1 MSQYLVNSYSQIAN
15 KLLGDVASLS
25 AALAEA
31 NDISVSR
38 QRELEAA
45 QTNISQLA
53 EKLAAADSNEIKLL
67 ETLAAAQSEAAL
79 QRSLCEAAIA
89 RENDLL
95 SRLNAKQA
103 SDELRENLASQG
115 VQPERPWPRR
125 HDHHSKAF
133 DPQKTRS

>member
-38 QRELEAA
+38 QRELESA
-45 QTNISQLA
+45 QASITQLT
-53 EKLAAADSNEIKLL
+53 EKLAAAESESLKLR
-67 ETLAAAQSEAAL
+67 ESLAAAQSEATL
-79 QRSLCEAAIA
+79 QASLAAAAIA
-89 RENDLL
+89 RENELL
-95 SRLNAKQA
+95 SKENAKRA
-103 SDELRENLASQG
+103 SDEMRENLASLG

-125 HDHHSKAF
+125 HDHSKAF
-133 DPQKTRS
+133 DQQKTRS

>member
-25 AALAEA
+25 AALAES
-31 NDISVSR
+31 NDIAAAR
-38 QRELEAA
+38 AKELEGSQASVAQLTERLSAA
-45 QTNISQLA
+45 ESESL
-53 EKLAAADSNEIKLL
+53 KLRES
-67 ETLAAAQSEAAL
+67 LAAAQSEATL
-79 QRSLCEAAIA
+79 QASLAAAAIA

-95 SRLNAKQA
+95 SKLKVKHA
-103 SDELRENLASQG
+103 SDELRENLAIQG

-125 HDHHSKAF
+125 HDHSKPF